1 MIATNKQGSRA
12 DDYILIP
19 CPESL
24 AERGFGCSH
33 PSWETRRSVAS
44 RYCGRGGRA
53 FARAT

>member
-24 AERGFGCSH
+24 AERDFGCSH